1 MVTILGV
8 IMRRLDDLE
17 LNGLKLIQDT
27 DMFCFGIDAVMLAN
41 FVNCKKGAKIIDL
54 CTGNGVIPILLSEKV
69 PAEEI
74 LGVEIQPKVAE
85 LAEENVKLNRLEDKI
100 RILNQDLKTV
110 SDALGKSVADV
121 VTCNPPYRTNG
132 CGIQNEAD
140 TKAIARHEIY
150 CSLEDVIR
158 VSAELLKPLG
168 KFFMVH
174 RPDRLCDILCCMRDY
189 KIEPKVLQ
197 FVQHDKASAPTHILV
212 EGVYGAKR
220 YLKVRE
226 TKLIE
231 DI

>member
-1 MVTILGV
+1 
-8 IMRRLDDLE
+8 MRRTDDLE

-27 DMFCFGIDAVMLAN
+27 EMFCFGIDAVMLAN
-41 FVNCKKGAKIIDL
+41 FVNCKQGAKVVDL

-74 LGVEIQPKVAE
+74 IGVEIQEKVAE
-85 LAEENVKLNRLEDKI
+85 LAEENVQLNKLENKI
-100 RILNQDLKTV
+100 KILNQDLKTV
-110 SDALGKSVADV
+110 TEVLGKSKFDA

-158 VSAELLKPLG
+158 VSADLLKPLG

-174 RPDRLCDILCCMRDY
+174 RPDRLCDILCCMREY

-197 FVQHDKASAPTHILV
+197 FVQHNKTAAPTHILI

-220 YLKVRE
+220 YLKVKE

-231 DI
+231 E